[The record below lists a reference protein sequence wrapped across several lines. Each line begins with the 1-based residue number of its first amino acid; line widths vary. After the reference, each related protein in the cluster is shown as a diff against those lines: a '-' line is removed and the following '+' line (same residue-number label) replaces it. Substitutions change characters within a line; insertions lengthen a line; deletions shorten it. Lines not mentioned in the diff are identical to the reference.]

1 MKYLILVLLLV
12 SGIAHWQMYLS
23 DPYVP
28 DLYEQKR
35 QRQQHQ
41 EYQQKQLWNQ
51 ERMIRQQQQLLQQ
64 QRNQQLQQRLQQRP
78 SLNY

>member
-12 SGIAHWQMYLS
+12 SGIAHGQMYLS

-28 DLYEQKR
+28 DLYEQ
-35 QRQQHQ
+35 
-41 EYQQKQLWNQ
+41 
-51 ERMIRQQQQLLQQ
+51 
-64 QRNQQLQQRLQQRP
+64 QRNQQLQQQP

>member
-12 SGIAHWQMYLS
+12 SGIAHGQMYLS

-28 DLYEQKR
+28 DLYEQ
-35 QRQQHQ
+35 
-41 EYQQKQLWNQ
+41 
-51 ERMIRQQQQLLQQ
+51 
-64 QRNQQLQQRLQQRP
+64 QRNQQLQQQLQQRP